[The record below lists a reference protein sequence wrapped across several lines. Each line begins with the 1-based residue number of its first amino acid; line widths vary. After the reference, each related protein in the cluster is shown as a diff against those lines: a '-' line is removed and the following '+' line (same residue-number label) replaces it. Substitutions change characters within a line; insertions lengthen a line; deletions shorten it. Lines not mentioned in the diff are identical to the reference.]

1 MNFLRDL
8 WKQSQYIP
16 IYFQETATFHKL
28 IGLILPKHLS
38 MKLHLLLLG
47 VILIHLHSFGQP
59 AVKLTVD
66 ADKPLCEIQPTM
78 WGLFFEDINFA
89 ADGGLYAEL
98 VKNRSFE
105 FPDPLEGWTVEGATF
120 FSSPVQIVNR
130 IAENGQN
137 PRIARIRVKD
147 SVCMI
152 NHGFRGMGLLKD
164 DPYRVSLLSS
174 VVSGELSVRASLID
188 EEGMELGDTLI
199 QLGGEDWQ
207 GYESG
212 LTANRTVARGGLKLC
227 FKGQGV
233 VDIDMVSLFPVH
245 TWKERPNGLR
255 ADLVQKLADLEPG
268 FLRFPGG
275 CIVEGRDL
283 SKRYQWKNTV
293 GDIGDRKLLINRW
306 NDENSRATPD
316 YFQTFGLGFF
326 EYFQLAEDLGAEP
339 LPILNCGMAC
349 QFNTGELVAIE
360 DMEPYLQDA
369 LDLIE
374 FANGPVDSRWG
385 SVRAE
390 MGHPE
395 PFHLKYLGIGNE
407 QWGAQYFERYALFE
421 QLLDKWYP
429 EIKLISGTGPM
440 ASGPLFDYNRNAL
453 EDFSP
458 ALVDEHYYNSPDWF
472 FSNVTRYDDY
482 DRNTHKIFA
491 GEYAA
496 ANVRMAS
503 PENENVWETALA
515 EAAFM
520 TGLERNADVVYM
532 ASYAPLLAHTEAWQW
547 TPDLIW
553 FDNMGSYGTPNY
565 YVQKLFST
573 NRGTELLPVHRDGE
587 AVTGADGI
595 YASAVWDA
603 DTEELIVK
611 LVSNND
617 SPVPLELKMNT
628 GRKPASGS
636 EKLVLQN
643 TDLTAMNSMEDPEH
657 VVPREEPL
665 DINRKTLKLTLDTYS
680 LTILKIKLK

>member
-1 MNFLRDL
+1 
-8 WKQSQYIP
+8 
-16 IYFQETATFHKL
+16 
-28 IGLILPKHLS
+28 
-38 MKLHLLLLG
+38 MKLYLLLPGFLLIQFLG
-47 VILIHLHSFGQP
+47 YGQP

-66 ADKPLCEIQPTM
+66 ADKPLYEVQPTM

-105 FPDPLEGWTVEGATF
+105 FPDPLDGWTVEGASF
-120 FSSPVQIVNR
+120 FSSPVQVVNR
-130 IAENGQN
+130 SRENERN
-137 PRIARIRVKD
+137 PRFARIRVED
-147 SVCMI
+147 GVCII
-152 NHGFRGMGLLKD
+152 NKGFRGMGLQQD
-164 DPYRVSLLSS
+164 EPYRISLLSS
-174 VVSGELSVRASLID
+174 VVSGDISVRVSLID
-188 EEGMELGDTLI
+188 EEGTEMGNTLI
-199 QLGGEDWQ
+199 KLEGKDWQ
-207 GYESG
+207 DYESG
-212 LTANRTVARGGLKLC
+212 LVAGRTSSKGALKLC
-227 FKGQGV
+227 FTGNGI

-245 TWKERPNGLR
+245 TWKDRPNGLR

-293 GDIGDRKLLINRW
+293 GNVVDRKLLINRW
-306 NDENSRATPD
+306 NDENSRATQD
-316 YFQTFGLGFF
+316 YFQTFGLGFY

-349 QFNTGELVAIE
+349 QFNTGELVAME

-374 FANGPVDSRWG
+374 FANGPVESRWG
-385 SVRAE
+385 RVRAE

-395 PFHLKYLGIGNE
+395 PFRLKYLGIGNE

-421 QLLDKWYP
+421 QLLDRWYP
-429 EIKLISGTGPM
+429 EIRLISSTGPM
-440 ASGPLFDYNRNAL
+440 ASGPLFDCNRNAL
-453 EDFSP
+453 EGFDP

-472 FSNVTRYDDY
+472 FNNVTRYDAY
-482 DRNTHKIFA
+482 DRNSYKIFA

-503 PENENVWETALA
+503 PENRNVWETALA

-520 TGLERNADVVYM
+520 SGLERNADVVYM

-553 FDNMGSYGTPNY
+553 FDNLSSYGTPNY

-573 NRGTELLPVHRDGE
+573 NRGTGVLPVHRDGA

-603 DTEELIVK
+603 DSGELIVK

-617 SPVPLELKMNT
+617 SAVPLELKMNT
-628 GRKPASGS
+628 GKSPASGS
-636 EKLVLQN
+636 VKLVLH
-643 TDLTAMNSMEDPEH
+643 DPDPAAMNSLEEPEH
-657 VVPREEPL
+657 IAPLEELLVVS
-665 DINRKTLKLTLDTYS
+665 RKTLKLILDSYS
-680 LTILKIKLK
+680 VTILKIKLK